1 MTPPGLS
8 SRGDLPLWVAG
19 VWHQMGCRAETA
31 QDRGGRL
38 LQSSSYLAPYYAAPR
53 CLRVYRPALPCLGLR
68 DLHKAD
74 CRSHPSCR
82 GLAQHLWGPPQLL
95 CVARSQE
102 HLLRCGSAATI
113 TSRDAEPSPGQVL
126 HPPRPFPAGKVL
138 SSLLFRNLVQQLNL
152 SLFFRV
158 CRWQW
163 FSPDVNQTCS
173 GLWCLPAIHTSR
185 VTVLS
190 LGYSWQLALSV
201 TPVMGLYPNL

>member
-152 SLFFRV
+152 SLFFKV

-163 FSPDVNQTCS
+163 FSQDVNQT
-173 GLWCLPAIHTSR
+173 
-185 VTVLS
+185 S
-190 LGYSWQLALSV
+190 LGCGASPPSMLHVLLFFSWAPHG
-201 TPVMGLYPNL
+201 T